1 MSYQVLARSGAEV
14 LCYAGG
20 AGARRPALTH
30 ASNSNVSTM
39 RTFYRHAR
47 VGKTTLARIV
57 AKALNC
63 ETGITATPCG
73 TCSSCTEIDSGAL
86 VDYIELD
93 AASNRGVEDM
103 TSLLEKA
110 TYAPTRGR
118 FKVYVIDEVHQLS
131 ARLQC
136 HVEDAEEPPETSSS
150 FWLPPTHR
158 RFRSLC

>member
-1 MSYQVLARSGAEV
+1 MSYQVLARKW
-14 LCYAGG
+14 
-20 AGARRPALTH
+20 RPKSFATLVGQEHVVKALTH
-30 ASNSNVSTM
+30 ALEQQ
-39 RTFYRHAR
+39 RLHHAYLFTGTR
-47 VGKTTLARIV
+47 GVGKTTLARIV

-73 TCSSCTEIDSGAL
+73 TCSSCQEIDGGRF

-131 ARLQC
+131 GHAFNAMLKTL
-136 HVEDAEEPPETSSS
+136 EEPPEHAKFVFAT
-150 FWLPPTHR
+150 TEIR
-158 RFRSLC
+158 